1 MPRLKIGL
9 VGCGA
14 IGTSLAKAIKKD
26 FAKKAELSAVYD
38 IDSSRSSKIS
48 ALFKSRSLAVSSLE
62 QLIKRSQL
70 VIEAASASCSWDVAR
85 KALLKKRD
93 VMVMSIGGIV
103 SRKAELSRLAAKSGA
118 RVYLPSGAISGVD
131 SLKAAVFGK
140 VKNVTLTTRKNPV
153 AFKGVKYVE
162 GLGLDLEKIEKDTL
176 LFSGPAS
183 EAVKNFP
190 QNINVAALL
199 SIAGIGQDKTMVEI
213 LACPGVTK
221 NIHEI
226 RIESEAGSVFTR
238 TENVLHPDNPKTSYM
253 AVLAAVA
260 TLNEIMEPVKAGT

>member
-1 MPRLKIGL
+1 MARLRIGL

-14 IGTSLAKAIKKD
+14 IGTSLAKAIKRD
-26 FAKKAELSAVYD
+26 FSKMAALAAVYD
-38 IDSSRSSKIS
+38 VDSEKSAKVS
-48 ALFKSRSLAVSSLE
+48 ALFKNRKLAVSTLD

-70 VIEAASASCSWDVAR
+70 VIEAASAHSSWVIAR

-93 VMVMSIGGIV
+93 VMVMSIGGV
-103 SRKAELSRLAAKSGA
+103 VGRKAELSRLAAKAGA

-131 SLKAAVFGK
+131 ALKAAMFGK
-140 VKNVTLTTRKNPV
+140 VKSVTLTTRKNPA

-162 GLGLDLEKIEKDTL
+162 GLGLELEKIEKDTL

-199 SIAGIGQDKTMVEI
+199 SIAGIGQDKTMVRI
-213 LACPGVTK
+213 LACPWGTTGKK
-221 NIHEI
+221 NPI
-226 RIESEAGSVFTR
+226 A
-238 TENVLHPDNPKTSYM
+238 
-253 AVLAAVA
+253 
-260 TLNEIMEPVKAGT
+260 